1 MSIPSEADPKSTKAD
16 YQSEITK
23 KLLPVMDT
31 MELLSGRW
39 RIIIM
44 TALYVGG
51 TMRFNELKKNIPRI
65 TGRAL
70 SLDLKFLEEHFVI
83 SRTVKN
89 TSPIT
94 VQYQLTDYGKS
105 LDPVFRALTEWG
117 MQHRKRIMGR

>member
-1 MSIPSEADPKSTKAD
+1 MSDETKNSIND
-16 YQSEITK
+16 YQSDITK

-51 TMRFNELKKNIPRI
+51 KMRFNELKKNIPKI

-70 SLDLKFLEEHFVI
+70 SMDLKSLEEHGII
-83 SRTVKN
+83 SRTVKD
-89 TSPIT
+89 TFPIT
-94 VQYQLTDYGKS
+94 VEYELTTYGKT
-105 LDPVFRALTEWG
+105 LDHVFRALTDWG
-117 MQHRKRIMGR
+117 MKHRKKMMGK

>member
-1 MSIPSEADPKSTKAD
+1 MKGIESNDVDKK
-16 YQSEITK
+16 QSEITR

-51 TMRFNELKKNIPRI
+51 VLRFNELKKHIPKI

-70 SLDLKFLEEHFVI
+70 SMDLKYLEEHGIV
-83 SRTVKN
+83 SRAIKD

-94 VQYQLTDYGKS
+94 VEYQLTEYGRT
-105 LDPVFRALTEWG
+105 LDSVFQALTDWG
-117 MQHRKRIMGR
+117 NQHRKKMMDL

>member
-1 MSIPSEADPKSTKAD
+1 MSQSD
-16 YQSEITK
+16 YKSEITK

-51 TMRFNELKKNIPRI
+51 TMRFNELRKNIPRI

-70 SLDLKFLEEHFVI
+70 SMDLKFLEEHDIV
-83 SRTVKN
+83 SRTVKD

-94 VQYQLTDYGKS
+94 VEYRLTAYGKS
-105 LDPVFRALTEWG
+105 LDPVFRALTDWG
-117 MQHRKRIMGR
+117 MDHRRRVMGK

>member
-1 MSIPSEADPKSTKAD
+1 MEADLNNTHAD
-16 YQSEITK
+16 HKSEITK

-51 TMRFNELKKNIPRI
+51 VMRFNELRNNIPRI

-70 SLDLKFLEEHFVI
+70 SMDLKFLEAHDIV
-83 SRTVKN
+83 SRSIKD

-94 VQYQLTDYGKS
+94 VEYQLTDYGKS
-105 LDPVFRALTEWG
+105 LDPVFRSLTEWG
-117 MQHRKRIMGR
+117 IKHRKRIMNK

>member
-1 MSIPSEADPKSTKAD
+1 MDKEKN
-16 YQSEITK
+16 YHSEITN

-39 RIIIM
+39 KIIIM

-51 TMRFNELKKNIPRI
+51 KMRFNELKRNIPRI

-70 SLDLKFLEEHFVI
+70 SLDLKYLEEHFIV
-83 SRTVKN
+83 SRSIRD

-94 VQYQLTDYGKS
+94 VEYELTDYGKT
-105 LDPVFRALTEWG
+105 LDSVFIALTEWG
-117 MQHRKRIMGR
+117 IEHRKRMISEE